1 MGNKFFGKLF
11 RLIGFIL
18 IGVASIFAAL
28 NIFNQ
33 SSIQIDF
40 LMNLQSTL
48 KGLPLLDN
56 DNHII
61 YLFFGGLSLLVW
73 TLSKRIFTKIVFQV
87 FVLVL
92 AALELSAAPTLL
104 GLQGTFDLF
113 DLSQIIDPVVNEPY
127 IHLGVV
133 VVILLFVWWLL
144 NVRRPKRAF
153 VSILRF
159 ALFILV
165 FATILNFLPIVLPND
180 FFTAGIYPETI
191 LPIVHTIPYVF
202 IILSSVFAILGVF
215 AK

>member
-1 MGNKFFGKLF
+1 M
-11 RLIGFIL
+11 
-18 IGVASIFAAL
+18 
-28 NIFNQ
+28 
-33 SSIQIDF
+33 
-40 LMNLQSTL
+40 
-48 KGLPLLDN
+48 
-56 DNHII
+56 
-61 YLFFGGLSLLVW
+61 
-73 TLSKRIFTKIVFQV
+73 
-87 FVLVL
+87 L